1 MKKLLVILDNGHGC
15 NTKGKR
21 SPDGRLMEWK
31 WARDFVY
38 KLNLAL
44 KEKGIQTHILVP
56 EDVDVSLTNRVL
68 RANTIDK
75 NYKKYGYETIL
86 LSIHNNAAKSDGQWH
101 KANGWTCYV
110 YTKASKNSRK
120 LASLLSNEADLMD
133 LTGDRWIPDSG
144 YFEANY
150 TILAKTNMPAVLTEN
165 MYQDNK
171 DDVDFLLSEEG
182 QKKLVN
188 LHVNAIL
195 NYIKN

>member
-1 MKKLLVILDNGHGC
+1 MKKLLVILDNGHGV

-31 WARDFVY
+31 WTRDFVY

-44 KEKGIQTHILVP
+44 KEKGIQTYILVP

-68 RANTIDK
+68 RANTVDK
-75 NYKKYGYETIL
+75 NFKQYGYETIL
-86 LSIHNNAAKSDGQWH
+86 VSIHNNAAKSDGNWH

-110 YTKASKNSRK
+110 YNKASKNSRQ
-120 LASLLSNEADLMD
+120 LASFLSKEADEMD

-144 YFEANY
+144 FFEANY

-171 DDVDFLLSEEG
+171 EDVDFLLSEEG

-195 NYIKN
+195 NYIKS